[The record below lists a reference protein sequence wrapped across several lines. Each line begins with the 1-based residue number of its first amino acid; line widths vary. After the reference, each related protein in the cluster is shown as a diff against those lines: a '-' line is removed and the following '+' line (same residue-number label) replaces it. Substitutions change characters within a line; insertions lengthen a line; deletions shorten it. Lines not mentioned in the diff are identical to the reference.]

1 MEKEQILR
9 YHRDEWLFVAA
20 GVADAVVLPFYD
32 ERFHL
37 SHAHKVMLH
46 RVETPFGADVP
57 NQDGKPAVPAQGH
70 KELLDNVIQLFHKLG
85 IAGTPGKVILMRR
98 APHISGVRDQIMVG
112 RVEKNQICRIV
123 HFVPQRIPSA
133 NTAGRGGIEV
143 IQKRAHTKAL
153 RRRLA
158 RPRAGHRIK
167 ERKVL
172 CLLPVVMLALKHIA
186 ENRPHDL
193 RRAVSTPLVVP
204 AAAAFRESHKRSEF
218 LTHTLAKLFG
228 PQFLD
233 NLFPAGAELFLQY
246 LYCAILFR
254 KAHVSSSPVS
264 WYICFC
270 REEIQRGRGRSLPRV
285 LFCRN

>member
-1 MEKEQILR
+1 
-9 YHRDEWLFVAA
+9 
-20 GVADAVVLPFYD
+20 
-32 ERFHL
+32 
-37 SHAHKVMLH
+37 
-46 RVETPFGADVP
+46 
-57 NQDGKPAVPAQGH
+57 
-70 KELLDNVIQLFHKLG
+70 
-85 IAGTPGKVILMRR
+85 
-98 APHISGVRDQIMVG
+98 MVG

-193 RRAVSTPLVVP
+193 RRRCRVP
-204 AAAAFRESHKRSEF
+204 GK
-218 LTHTLAKLFG
+218 
-228 PQFLD
+228 P
-233 NLFPAGAELFLQY
+233 
-246 LYCAILFR
+246 
-254 KAHVSSSPVS
+254 
-264 WYICFC
+264 
-270 REEIQRGRGRSLPRV
+270 
-285 LFCRN
+285 